1 MTQHQLLPSLPS
13 DGVAQLVMDGFVS
26 FNKLPAE
33 LDVVVM
39 SHHRQVRDEDV
50 CWVTHVWLD
59 DETHDRTP
67 GGAA

>member
-1 MTQHQLLPSLPS
+1 MIPHQPLPLLPF

-26 FNKLPAE
+26 FNELSAE

-39 SHHRQVRDEDV
+39 SHLRQVRDEEV
-50 CWVTHVWLD
+50 CWVTNIWLD
-59 DETHDRTP
+59 DETHDRQP